1 MHSYDKTLYALLEA
15 FNPKNVF
22 EWGPGISTQII
33 ALYPSVEKVVSVEH
47 DEFFYDLVERLSLD
61 NVSLNIRQDME
72 EYVNF
77 IGDSRYDLIFVDG
90 RNRRNCLKVARNLT
104 DLVVLHDAARL
115 DYRDAVDD
123 YRFQIWTDEGNTVV
137 LTNSQE
143 VYEKS
148 KSVLCSIECKKP
160 NPEVIAIKKSALE
173 KGYSV

>member
-1 MHSYDKTLYALLEA
+1 MHSYDNTLYALLEA

-22 EWGPGISTQII
+22 EWGPGISTQIM

-47 DEFFYDLVERLSLD
+47 DEFFYDLVEKLKLD
-61 NVSLNIRQDME
+61 NVTLEIHQDMQ
-72 EYVNF
+72 EYVDA
-77 IGDSRYDLIFVDG
+77 IGDSRYDLIFIDG
-90 RNRRNCLKVARNLT
+90 RSRSNCLKVARNLT
-104 DLVVLHDAARL
+104 GLVVLHDAARL

-123 YRFQIWTDEGNTVV
+123 YKFQIWTDEGNTVV

-143 VYEKS
+143 VYEKA
-148 KSVLCSIECKKP
+148 KSALYVLECKKP